1 MKTFVAT
8 FYVLIEYRTSF
19 SSLVRRDDKKK
30 KKTIGSFLCAPPGH
44 TNKTFRYREMRK
56 NIYFVL

>member
-1 MKTFVAT
+1 MLSILFMKTFVAT

-30 KKTIGSFLCAPPGH
+30 KKRPLVHFS
-44 TNKTFRYREMRK
+44 
-56 NIYFVL
+56 VLLQDILTRLLGTGR